1 MKIIDCNVHHFD
13 PTQEE
18 WLAYL
23 EEAYRTELSP
33 TMRLRRTGSGIRSED
48 RDNRWDVSITKP
60 VDDGNQHLNAERV
73 IWTGVYGATAS
84 SPDPEYPAALCR
96 ADHDCATNNWLPV
109 DHRFTF
115 GIRVPLQNPQM
126 AV

>member
-1 MKIIDCNVHHFD
+1 
-13 PTQEE
+13 
-18 WLAYL
+18 
-23 EEAYRTELSP
+23 
-33 TMRLRRTGSGIRSED
+33 MRLRRTGSGIRSED

-96 ADHDCATNNWLPV
+96 ADHDCAANNWLPV